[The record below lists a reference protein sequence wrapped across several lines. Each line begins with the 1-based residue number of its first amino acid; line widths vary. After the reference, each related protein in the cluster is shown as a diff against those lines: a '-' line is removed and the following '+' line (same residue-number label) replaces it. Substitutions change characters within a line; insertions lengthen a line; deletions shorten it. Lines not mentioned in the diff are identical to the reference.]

1 MEQELQGQI
10 EGLIG
15 SYGWMFVAGIFL
27 LLFRSAIEGAVEGF
41 KVFVGNDLNTDDVIA
56 INGQPARVVRVGIFK
71 TIFFVYEVGCANGKP
86 FIKGGSKMAV
96 QNDKLKDFEI
106 KKPLPMLD
114 LSPWDDCNKEKD

>member
-15 SYGWMFVAGIFL
+15 SYGWMFVTGILL
-27 LLFRSAIEGAVEGF
+27 LLFRSAIEGFVEGF
-41 KVFVGNDLNTDDVIA
+41 KVFFGNDLNTDDVIA

-86 FIKGGSKMAV
+86 YVKGGSKMAV
-96 QNDKLKDFEI
+96 QNDKLKDFQI

-114 LSPWDDCNKEKD
+114 LSPWDDCKDKE